1 MYHVVAQDQEAPI
14 HLSHYYN
21 NLIQTKSH
29 THTSQFSRHTHS
41 FSSMC
46 LCVLCPSQALM
57 QAHDSVAEQELEPDP
72 EERLIQYLGETVKL
86 VRLEKASDIPLVS
99 HSPTPTH
106 RHTHLF

>member
-1 MYHVVAQDQEAPI
+1 
-14 HLSHYYN
+14 
-21 NLIQTKSH
+21 
-29 THTSQFSRHTHS
+29 
-41 FSSMC
+41 
-46 LCVLCPSQALM
+46 M

-106 RHTHLF
+106 TPISSDAPRHSNCYPSQMTSYRLLNP